1 MAKIEIIDNERTLE
15 EIRDFSGYVFEQ
27 SKLNPT
33 IAFKNN
39 VFLTSLL
46 VGASLVSTN
55 EASATE
61 SFKFENSNKNEITTT
76 CEYNETIN
84 QGLVK
89 YIHNINVISKRKIS
103 KNSLL
108 KSILSFKSLT
118 ESWDGYGAV
127 PLEIESA
134 TNSIQLLDLI
144 GENIFCTISDFH
156 PNPNGTI
163 TFEWENSEN
172 EMVSLEIGNNSFS
185 YFVEMASTNVMFFN
199 NKLINAKEAKK
210 LSEFIQAI

>member
-15 EIRDFSGYVFEQ
+15 EIQSFSGYAFEQ
-27 SKLNPT
+27 SKLN
-33 IAFKNN
+33 IAIASKNN

-55 EASATE
+55 EVSAKD
-61 SFKFENSNKNEITTT
+61 FKFENSKKNEITTT
-76 CEYNETIN
+76 YEYNEAIN
-84 QGLVK
+84 ESLVK
-89 YIHNINVISKRKIS
+89 YINNINIISKRKIS
-103 KNSLL
+103 KHSLL
-108 KSILSFKSLT
+108 KNILSYKSLT
-118 ESWDGYGAV
+118 ESWDGYGAI
-127 PLEIESA
+127 PLEIDSA

-144 GENIFCTISDFH
+144 GENIFCTVSDFY

-172 EMVSLEIGNNSFS
+172 EIVSLEVGNNTFS
-185 YFVEMASTNVMFFN
+185 YFVEMASLDIMFFN
-199 NKLINAKEAKK
+199 NKSINAKEAKK